1 MPLEPLGNL
10 ELLRHLVNPVD
21 LHDLEHLGIPEDRQH
36 HPNLLLLEHPEPL
49 GILVRL
55 GLPET
60 LELLWLLELLGILFH
75 LEPLA
80 DLRLPEHLPLLD
92 SLVPLQH
99 LGTL

>member
-1 MPLEPLGNL
+1 MHLSLLGILEH
-10 ELLRHLVNPVD
+10 RQHLVSPVD
-21 LHDLEHLGIPEDRQH
+21 LHDLEHLGILEDQQH
-36 HPNLLLLEHPEPL
+36 HPSLLLLEHPEPL
-49 GILVRL
+49 GIPDLL

-60 LELLWLLELLGILFH
+60 LEHLWLLELLGILFH